1 MPQKQLVTSG
11 LAAPGRPTSRVAG
24 ITARAKADTPRRRQE
39 MIARFAVELDYL
51 FKNHCS
57 LDFIPRQ
64 ESLRS

>member
-39 MIARFAVELDYL
+39 MIARFAVELDSDAQFL
-51 FKNHCS
+51 IIAIK
-57 LDFIPRQ
+57 
-64 ESLRS
+64 EK